1 MRSKV
6 ETVLHQVLTEK
17 YIVTYEPKILYGSTY
32 KLKVDFELKP
42 IDGIS
47 PNVYLEYSGMNF
59 FRKYYK
65 ILDVAKY
72 NVNFYVIFD
81 DEDLLTELE
90 ILKLTGTNLSELTL
104 QKTIHRVEKFYSECK
119 RLLI

>member
-6 ETVLHQVLTEK
+6 ETLLHQVLSEK
-17 YIVTYEPKILYGSTY
+17 YIVTYEPKNLYGSTY

-42 IDGIS
+42 IIGIS

-65 ILDVAKY
+65 ILDVAKC
-72 NVNFYVIFD
+72 NVNFYVH
-81 DEDLLTELE
+81 
-90 ILKLTGTNLSELTL
+90 N
-104 QKTIHRVEKFYSECK
+104 
-119 RLLI
+119 